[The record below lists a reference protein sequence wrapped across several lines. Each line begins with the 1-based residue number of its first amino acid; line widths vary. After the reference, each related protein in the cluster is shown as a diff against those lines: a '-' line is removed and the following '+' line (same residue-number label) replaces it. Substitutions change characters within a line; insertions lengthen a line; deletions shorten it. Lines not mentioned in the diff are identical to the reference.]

1 MTSLTDKMEGLRRDT
16 TNEFDIGSE
25 RSTPKI
31 IRDNGFN
38 QGVEA
43 SIALA
48 QAEAAVVGDLAEFED
63 WLIGED
69 GWLIDHPE
77 EHCNDIIEYVITLL
91 AAQRAKVCKDFT
103 YSLGQKLR
111 KKSGSEWSGTVVGF
125 YSTELTPEGYAIESD
140 KHKGTVQI
148 YPLAALELIVC
159 EPS

>member
-1 MTSLTDKMEGLRRDT
+1 MEGLRRT
-16 TNEFDIGSE
+16 ENNYEGLPFENSPEIYGNKRIE
-25 RSTPKI
+25 AHRH
-31 IRDNGFN
+31 GFN
-38 QGVEA
+38 TCLDQCK
-43 SIALA
+43 ALA
-48 QAEAAVVGDLAEFED
+48 KAEAAVVGDLAEFED

-77 EHCNDIIEYVITLL
+77 EHCNDIIEYVTTLL